1 VSLSSCQLGIPW
13 EAFEL
18 LDQALREALLE
29 KRLAPEELHELVGWL
44 DDGGVAGLASETGY
58 GRP

>member
-13 EAFEL
+13 EAFEA
-18 LDQALREALLE
+18 LDPALREALLE
-29 KRLAPEELHELVGWL
+29 RRIRPDELPELVGWV
-44 DDGGVAGLASETGY
+44 DEDEDGY